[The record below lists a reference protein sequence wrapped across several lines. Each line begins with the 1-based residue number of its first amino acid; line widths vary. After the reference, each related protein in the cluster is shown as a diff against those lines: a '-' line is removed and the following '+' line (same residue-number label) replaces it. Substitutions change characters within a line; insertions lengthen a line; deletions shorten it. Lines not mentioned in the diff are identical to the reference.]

1 MTSAFKVGTAGCCGH
16 GGWVLSG
23 FWGGCGCCGGRSG
36 VFTTILFYISIIYHL
51 KHYHQQHQ
59 FRLYNNSRNFLMS

>member
-23 FWGGCGCCGGRSG
+23 YWGGCGCCGRRSG
-36 VFTTILFYISIIYHL
+36 VFTIVLFYI
-51 KHYHQQHQ
+51 
-59 FRLYNNSRNFLMS
+59 